1 MPKALNETVGLYSIQ
16 TSESESTQE
25 SSVNL
30 RRLQDLSLKW
40 KLIIPF
46 LSLAALG
53 ATSLFVVSY
62 RFQDSLIHV
71 NEAKRLRNQYQFFLN
86 DIEFKKNMAMSLAYL
101 VAKNPDIAEAFAK
114 RNRTRLIE
122 LLHPAYQTLHKDFGV
137 KQFHFHVPPATSFL
151 RLHALHQY
159 GEKMEAYRHTINK
172 ARETGTG
179 VGGIEWGVFGF
190 GIRSVVPV
198 FHAGKQVG
206 TVEFGLSLE
215 ESLLEEFKRNYGT
228 DLVLYV
234 EEAPGVKRPK
244 VFASTLNKGLLPPEL
259 FNRCFASGE
268 VVFHTG
274 KLGGRDMAIIAG
286 PVRDFSSKIIAVVE
300 ISIDRSPTLVLLR
313 RYGSIAAVIGLAG
326 LALSISFV
334 WLISVVFTKRIGRV
348 VEGAEEI
355 AAGYRDTRIA
365 VKSGDELGVMAR
377 AINQMLSSLEASRRK
392 LKDYAENLELMVE
405 ERTRSLK
412 ESEQTY
418 RTLVENVPLIVYMVM
433 ADGTVFFLNRSV
445 EQIMG
450 MSPQQLNRH
459 YEVWAE
465 HIHPDDK
472 ARVVAQRDE
481 CLRDGKE
488 LHAEYRMVHKDG
500 HIVYGVDHAVPV
512 FSDGHELIRMDGIVI
527 DVTAH
532 KELQEKTLQAEEL
545 ETLGQ
550 ISARLAHEVRNPLT
564 SIGGLTRR
572 LLKSFEMSDPRTKK
586 GELIVE
592 QVGKLEKILKMMLAY
607 IEPQPIRLRLW
618 DLNRVVTKAIESIE
632 AEFQNRDFSVKSC
645 LDESLPKMK
654 LDRDLFE
661 KVLASLMEN
670 AFYRMGQ
677 KGEIKVATRRN
688 GGYATV
694 TLAYRVPLISDDD
707 IEHFFYPFAVAYPF
721 ARGGPDRDI
730 IDVPIC
736 KIIIHKHGGIIN
748 VSKEDE
754 HVVKINISLPL
765 E

>member
-1 MPKALNETVGLYSIQ
+1 M
-16 TSESESTQE
+16 
-25 SSVNL
+25 NL

-40 KLIIPF
+40 KLVIPF
-46 LSLAALG
+46 LFLAAMG

-71 NEAKRLRNQYQFFLN
+71 NEANRLRNQYQFFLN

-101 VAKNPDIAEAFAK
+101 VAKNPDVAEAFARRDRK
-114 RNRTRLIE
+114 RLTE
-122 LLHPAYQTLHKDFGV
+122 LLYPAYQTLHKDFGV

-159 GEKMEAYRHTINK
+159 GAKMEAYRHTINK

-179 VGGIEWGVFGF
+179 VGGIESGVFGL

-206 TVEFGLSLE
+206 TVEIGLSLE

-234 EEAPGVKRPK
+234 EEEPGVNRPR
-244 VFASTLNKGLLPPEL
+244 VFASTLDKGLLSPEL
-259 FNRCFASGE
+259 FSRCFASGE
-268 VVFHTG
+268 VLFHTG
-274 KLGGRDMAIIAG
+274 KLGGRDVAVIAG

-300 ISIDRSPTLVLLR
+300 ISFDRSPTLALLK
-313 RYGSIAAVIGLAG
+313 RYGAIAAVIGLIG
-326 LALSISFV
+326 LVVSISFV
-334 WLISVVFTKRIGRV
+334 WLISVVFTKRIGEV
-348 VEGAEEI
+348 VAGAEQI
-355 AAGYRDTRIA
+355 AAGHRDTRIL
-365 VKSGDELGVMAR
+365 VESGDELGVMAR
-377 AINQMLSSLEASRRK
+377 AINQMLTSLEASRRK
-392 LKDYAENLELMVE
+392 LRDYAENLELMVE

-418 RTLVENVPLIVYMVM
+418 RTLVENVPLIVYMFM
-433 ADGTVFFLNRSV
+433 PDGTTVFLNRSAAQMIGV
-445 EQIMG
+445 
-450 MSPQQLNRH
+450 SPQQLNGP

-465 HIHPDDK
+465 HIHPDDR

-481 CLRDGKE
+481 CLGEGKD

-500 HIVYGVDHAVPV
+500 HIVYGIDHAVPV
-512 FSDGHELIRMDGIVI
+512 FGDDHELIRMDGIII

-532 KELQEKTLQAEEL
+532 KELEEKTLQSEEL
-545 ETLGQ
+545 ETLSQ
-550 ISARLAHEVRNPLT
+550 VSARLAHEVRNPLAA
-564 SIGGLTRR
+564 IGGLTRR
-572 LLKSFEMSDPRTKK
+572 LLKSFETSDPRTKK

-592 QVGKLEKILKMMLAY
+592 QVEKLEKILKMMLAY
-607 IEPQPIRLRLW
+607 IESQPIRLRPW
-618 DLNRVVTKAIESIE
+618 DLNRVVTKAVERIKTQ
-632 AEFQNRDFSVKSC
+632 FQNRDFSVKSY
-645 LDESLPKMK
+645 LDESLHKMK

-661 KVLASLMEN
+661 KVLVSLMEN

-677 KGEIKVATRRN
+677 KGEIKVATRGN

-694 TLAYRVPLISDDD
+694 TLAYRVPFISDDD
-707 IEHFFYPFAVAYPF
+707 IEHFFYPFAVAYPL
-721 ARGGPDRDI
+721 AGGGPDRDI
-730 IDVPIC
+730 MDVPIC
-736 KIIIHKHGGIIN
+736 KVVIHKHGGVIN
-748 VSKEDE
+748 VSKEDDNL
-754 HVVKINISLPL
+754 VKINISLPL

>member
-1 MPKALNETVGLYSIQ
+1 M
-16 TSESESTQE
+16 
-25 SSVNL
+25 
-30 RRLQDLSLKW
+30 
-40 KLIIPF
+40 
-46 LSLAALG
+46 G

-62 RFQDSLIHV
+62 RFQASLIHV

-101 VAKNPDIAEAFAK
+101 VAKNPDVAEAFARRDRK
-114 RNRTRLIE
+114 RLTE
-122 LLHPAYQTLHKDFGV
+122 LLYPAYQTLHKDFGV

-179 VGGIEWGVFGF
+179 VGGIESGVFGL

-206 TVEFGLSLE
+206 TVEIGLSLE

-234 EEAPGVKRPK
+234 DGKPGVNRPR
-244 VFASTLNKGLLPPEL
+244 VFASTLDKGLLSPEL
-259 FNRCFASGE
+259 FSRCFASGGLL
-268 VVFHTG
+268 FYTG
-274 KLGGRDMAIIAG
+274 KLGGRDVAVIAG

-300 ISIDRSPTLVLLR
+300 ISFDRSPTLALLK
-313 RYGSIAAVIGLAG
+313 RYGAIAAVIGLIG

-334 WLISVVFTKRIGRV
+334 WLIAVVFTKRIGEV
-348 VEGAEEI
+348 VAGAEQI
-355 AAGYRDTRIA
+355 AAGHRDTSIL
-365 VKSGDELGVMAR
+365 VESGDELGVMAH
-377 AINQMLSSLEASRRK
+377 AINQMLTSLEASRRK
-392 LKDYAENLELMVE
+392 LRDYAENLELMVE

-433 ADGTVFFLNRSV
+433 PDGTAIFLNRSAAQMIGV
-445 EQIMG
+445 
-450 MSPQQLNRH
+450 SPQQLNGPH
-459 YEVWAE
+459 EVWAK
-465 HIHPDDK
+465 HIHPDDR

-481 CLRDGKE
+481 CLREGKD

-500 HIVYGVDHAVPV
+500 HIVYGIDHAVPV
-512 FSDGHELIRMDGIVI
+512 FGDDHELIRMDGIVI

-532 KELQEKTLQAEEL
+532 KELEEKTLQSEEL
-545 ETLGQ
+545 ETLSQ
-550 ISARLAHEVRNPLT
+550 VSARLAHEVRNPLT

-572 LLKSFEMSDPRTKK
+572 LLKSFETSDPRTKK

-592 QVGKLEKILKMMLAY
+592 QVEKLEKILKMMLAY
-607 IEPQPIRLRLW
+607 IEPHLARLHHR
-618 DLNRVVTKAIESIE
+618 DLNRVVTKAIEGIE
-632 AEFQNRDFSVKSC
+632 AELQDTDFSVKPY
-645 LDESLPKMK
+645 LDERLHEIK

-661 KVLASLMEN
+661 KVLISLMKN

-677 KGEIKVATRRN
+677 KGEINVATGKN

-694 TLAYRVPLISDDD
+694 TLAYRVPFISDDD

-721 ARGGPDRDI
+721 AGGGPDRDI
-730 IDVPIC
+730 MDVPIC
-736 KIIIHKHGGIIN
+736 KVVIHKHGGVIN
-748 VSKEDE
+748 VSKEDDNL
-754 HVVKINISLPL
+754 VKINISLPL

>member
-1 MPKALNETVGLYSIQ
+1 MV
-16 TSESESTQE
+16 
-25 SSVNL
+25 
-30 RRLQDLSLKW
+30 
-40 KLIIPF
+40 IPF
-46 LSLAALG
+46 LFLAAMG

-62 RFQDSLIHV
+62 RFQASLIHV

-101 VAKNPDIAEAFAK
+101 VAKNPDVAEAFARRDRK
-114 RNRTRLIE
+114 RLTE
-122 LLHPAYQTLHKDFGV
+122 LLYPAYQTLHKDFGV

-172 ARETGTG
+172 ARETGAG
-179 VGGIEWGVFGF
+179 VGGIESGVFGL

-206 TVEFGLSLE
+206 TVEIGLSLE

-234 EEAPGVKRPK
+234 DGKPGVNRPR
-244 VFASTLNKGLLPPEL
+244 VFASTLDKGLLSPEL
-259 FNRCFASGE
+259 FSRCFASGGLL
-268 VVFHTG
+268 FYTG
-274 KLGGRDMAIIAG
+274 KLGGRDVAVIAG

-300 ISIDRSPTLVLLR
+300 ISFDRSPTLALLK
-313 RYGSIAAVIGLAG
+313 RYGAIAAVIGLIG

-334 WLISVVFTKRIGRV
+334 WLISVVFTKRIGEV
-348 VEGAEEI
+348 VAGAEQI
-355 AAGYRDTRIA
+355 AAGHRDTSIL
-365 VKSGDELGVMAR
+365 VESGDELGVMAH
-377 AINQMLSSLEASRRK
+377 AINQMLTSLEASRRK
-392 LKDYAENLELMVE
+392 LRDYAENLELMVE

-433 ADGTVFFLNRSV
+433 PDGTAIFLNRSAAQMIGV
-445 EQIMG
+445 
-450 MSPQQLNRH
+450 SPQQLNGPH
-459 YEVWAE
+459 EVWAK
-465 HIHPDDK
+465 HIHPDDR

-481 CLRDGKE
+481 CLREGKD

-500 HIVYGVDHAVPV
+500 HIVYGIDHAVPV
-512 FSDGHELIRMDGIVI
+512 FGDDHELIRMDGIVI

-532 KELQEKTLQAEEL
+532 KELEEKTLQSEEL
-545 ETLGQ
+545 ETLSQ
-550 ISARLAHEVRNPLT
+550 VSARLAHEVRNPLT

-572 LLKSFEMSDPRTKK
+572 LLKSFETSDPRTKK
-586 GELIVE
+586 GELIVG
-592 QVGKLEKILKMMLAY
+592 QVEKLEKILKMMLAY
-607 IEPQPIRLRLW
+607 IEPHLARLHHR

-632 AEFQNRDFSVKSC
+632 AELQDTDFSVKPY
-645 LDESLPKMK
+645 LDERLHEIK

-661 KVLASLMEN
+661 KVLISLMKN

-677 KGEIKVATRRN
+677 KGEINVATGKN

-694 TLAYRVPLISDDD
+694 TLAYRVPFISDDD

-721 ARGGPDRDI
+721 AGGGPDRDI
-730 IDVPIC
+730 MDVPIC
-736 KIIIHKHGGIIN
+736 KVVIHKHGGVIN
-748 VSKEDE
+748 VSKEDDNL
-754 HVVKINISLPL
+754 VKINISLPL